1 MKLETLTKFLS
12 ENTED
17 ENIKKQLNIR
27 WAISALTSA
36 SQDKRNLAMKIL
48 KSAKETTLEFIN
60 NLFDETINN

>member
-36 SQDKRNLAMKIL
+36 SQKKLN
-48 KSAKETTLEFIN
+48 
-60 NLFDETINN
+60 